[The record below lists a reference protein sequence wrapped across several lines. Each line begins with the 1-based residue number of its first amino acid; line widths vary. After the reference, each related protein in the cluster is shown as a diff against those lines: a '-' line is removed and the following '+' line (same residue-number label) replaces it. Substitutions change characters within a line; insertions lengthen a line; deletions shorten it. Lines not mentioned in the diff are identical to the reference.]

1 MSGGLTALVV
11 SAAFVALRIGIRAR
25 AEAVLADELA
35 VHQRTLI
42 ATERRTLAEL
52 LATSLLIGDSP
63 ALQAALETYRL
74 ESAAGGAL
82 RSQALR
88 TVREETAR
96 IAGFLAHDLLVV
108 TDSQGR
114 VLVASDRTGEALG
127 ARADL
132 STLTAVRRS
141 LEGAEPGEDSSFAV
155 VRFHGDLFQLGAVPL
170 LARGFPVGTLVL
182 GNRLDAAACT
192 SRSSGARPS

>member
-1 MSGGLTALVV
+1 MSGSEAGRAGPARRSDPATLVRLAGGRLRASSLNVRLALLSGGLTALVV

-74 ESAAGGAL
+74 ESA
-82 RSQALR
+82 RS
-88 TVREETAR
+88 EER
-96 IAGFLAHDLLVV
+96 
-108 TDSQGR
+108 R
-114 VLVASDRTGEALG
+114 VGKV
-127 ARADL
+127 
-132 STLTAVRRS
+132 
-141 LEGAEPGEDSSFAV
+141 
-155 VRFHGDLFQLGAVPL
+155 
-170 LARGFPVGTLVL
+170 
-182 GNRLDAAACT
+182 
-192 SRSSGARPS
+192 